1 MKASIQTKL
10 CALGLWALIALL
22 PGCGLFGWLDRSD
35 DYKQSEAAKP
45 LEVPPELSEPIKD
58 QSMHV
63 PETKRPAGA
72 PAREASEPPDL
83 DNSPLPEV
91 PDVELPRDDSGV
103 PFLAV
108 EDTVGSTWRRTG
120 LALERAGF
128 AIESRDEARR
138 LYTVRYVPPRE
149 KEEEG
154 GFFSRLFGGDDDE
167 ETQAGGGVYRVSVMG
182 AGERESQIVVLD
194 ASGDPQSG
202 ASANRIL
209 SLLADRL
216 LN

>member
-1 MKASIQTKL
+1 MKASIQIKL
-10 CALGLWALIALL
+10 RALGLWALIALL
-22 PGCGLFGWLDRSD
+22 PGCGLFGWLDRSE

-45 LEVPPELSEPIKD
+45 LEVPPELSEPIRD

-63 PETKRPAGA
+63 PETRRPAGA
-72 PAREASEPPDL
+72 PAVESSEPPDL
-83 DNSPLPEV
+83 DNSPLPEA

-103 PFLAV
+103 PYLAL
-108 EDTVGSTWRRTG
+108 EDTVGSSWRRTG

-154 GFFSRLFGGDDDE
+154 GFFSWLFGGDGEE
-167 ETQAGGGVYRVSVMG
+167 ETQSGGGVYRVSVVG
-182 AGERESQIVVLD
+182 AGERESRIVVLD
-194 ASGDPQSG
+194 DSGDPQSG
-202 ASANRIL
+202 ATANRIL